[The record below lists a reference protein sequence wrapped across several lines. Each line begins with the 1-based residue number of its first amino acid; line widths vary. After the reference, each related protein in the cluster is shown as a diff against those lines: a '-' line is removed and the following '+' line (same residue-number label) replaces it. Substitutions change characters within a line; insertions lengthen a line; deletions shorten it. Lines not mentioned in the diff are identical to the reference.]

1 LKKNAVFNSNTIN
14 QLSLANENIEQ
25 LLTLCKQNSQKAQF
39 EVYNRYCKAMYNVA
53 LRIVKDTHFAE
64 DVMQEGFLKAFQKL
78 DTFRNE
84 VAFGAWLKR
93 IIVNYS
99 IDFYKKNSFFTHDD
113 FESKA
118 YKIAEESEEPE
129 SDYSQLK
136 AQEVLKAIHALKE
149 SYQIILTLS
158 LIEGYDYEEICQ
170 ILDISPTN
178 CRTTISRA
186 KESLKLHLQKMP

>member
-1 LKKNAVFNSNTIN
+1 
-14 QLSLANENIEQ
+14 
-25 LLTLCKQNSQKAQF
+25 
-39 EVYNRYCKAMYNVA
+39 MYNVA
-53 LRIVKDTHFAE
+53 LRIVKDEHFAE

-118 YKIAEESEEPE
+118 YKIVEDSVEQE
-129 SDYSQLK
+129 SDYTQLK
-136 AQEVLKAIHALKE
+136 VQEVMKALHSLKE
-149 SYQIILTLS
+149 SYRVILTLN

>member
-1 LKKNAVFNSNTIN
+1 
-14 QLSLANENIEQ
+14 
-25 LLTLCKQNSQKAQF
+25 
-39 EVYNRYCKAMYNVA
+39 MYNVA
-53 LRIVKDTHFAE
+53 LRIVKDEHFAE

-118 YKIAEESEEPE
+118 YKIAEESEEQE
-129 SDYSQLK
+129 SDYTQLK
-136 AQEVLKAIHALKE
+136 AQEVMKALHSLKD
-149 SYQIILTLS
+149 SYRVILTLT

-186 KESLKLHLQKMP
+186 KESLKLQLQKYHENK

>member
-1 LKKNAVFNSNTIN
+1 M
-14 QLSLANENIEQ
+14 SLANENIEQ
-25 LLTLCKQNSQKAQF
+25 LLTLCKQNNQKAQF

-53 LRIVKDTHFAE
+53 LRIVKDEHFAE
-64 DVMQEGFLKAFQKL
+64 DVMQESFLKAFQKL

-93 IIVNYS
+93 IVVNYS
-99 IDFYKKNSFFTHDD
+99 IDFHKKNSFFVHDD

-118 YKIAEESEEPE
+118 YKIAEESENLEA
-129 SDYSQLK
+129 DYSQLK
-136 AQEVLKAIHALKE
+136 AQEVLKTIDSLKE
-149 SYQIILTLS
+149 NYRVILTLN

-170 ILDISPTN
+170 ILNISPNN

-186 KESLKLHLQKMP
+186 KESLKLHLQKCHENK

>member
-1 LKKNAVFNSNTIN
+1 
-14 QLSLANENIEQ
+14 LSLANENIEQ

-39 EVYNRYCKAMYNVA
+39 EIYNRYCKAMYNVA
-53 LRIVKDTHFAE
+53 LRIVKDAHFAE

-99 IDFYKKNSFFTHDD
+99 IDFYKKNSFFSHDD

-118 YKIAEESEEPE
+118 YKIAEESEDLEA
-129 SDYSQLK
+129 DYSQLK
-136 AQEVLKAIHALKE
+136 AQEVLKAIYSLKE
-149 SYQIILTLS
+149 SYSVILTLN

-170 ILDISPTN
+170 ILDISATN

-186 KESLKLHLQKMP
+186 KESLKLHLQKSHENK

>member
-1 LKKNAVFNSNTIN
+1 M
-14 QLSLANENIEQ
+14 SLANENIEQ
-25 LLTLCKQNSQKAQF
+25 LLTLCKQNNQKAQF

-53 LRIVKDTHFAE
+53 LRIVKDEHFAE

-118 YKIAEESEEPE
+118 YKIAEESEEQE
-129 SDYSQLK
+129 SDYTQLK
-136 AQEVLKAIHALKE
+136 AQEVMKALHSLKD
-149 SYQIILTLS
+149 SYRVILTLT

-186 KESLKLHLQKMP
+186 KESLKLQLQKYHENK

>member
-1 LKKNAVFNSNTIN
+1 
-14 QLSLANENIEQ
+14 LSLANENIEQ

-39 EVYNRYCKAMYNVA
+39 EIYNRYCKAMYNVA
-53 LRIVKDTHFAE
+53 LRIVKDAHFAE

-118 YKIAEESEEPE
+118 YKIVEDSVEQE
-129 SDYSQLK
+129 SDYTQLK
-136 AQEVLKAIHALKE
+136 VQEVMKALHSLKE
-149 SYQIILTLS
+149 SYRVILTLN

-186 KESLKLHLQKMP
+186 KESLKIHLQKMP

>member
-1 LKKNAVFNSNTIN
+1 
-14 QLSLANENIEQ
+14 
-25 LLTLCKQNSQKAQF
+25 
-39 EVYNRYCKAMYNVA
+39 MYNVA

-118 YKIAEESEEPE
+118 YKIVEDSVEQE
-129 SDYSQLK
+129 SDYTQLK
-136 AQEVLKAIHALKE
+136 AQEVMKALHSLKE
-149 SYQIILTLS
+149 SYRVILTLN

-170 ILDISPTN
+170 ILDISATN

-186 KESLKLHLQKMP
+186 KESLKIHLQKMP

>member
-1 LKKNAVFNSNTIN
+1 
-14 QLSLANENIEQ
+14 
-25 LLTLCKQNSQKAQF
+25 
-39 EVYNRYCKAMYNVA
+39 MYNVA
-53 LRIVKDTHFAE
+53 LRIVKDEHFAE

-118 YKIAEESEEPE
+118 YKIAEESEELE
-129 SDYSQLK
+129 SDYTQLI
-136 AQEVLKAIHALKE
+136 AQEVMKALNSLKE
-149 SYQIILTLS
+149 SYRIILTLT

-186 KESLKLHLQKMP
+186 KESLKLQLQKYHENK

>member
-1 LKKNAVFNSNTIN
+1 
-14 QLSLANENIEQ
+14 LSLANENIEQ

-39 EVYNRYCKAMYNVA
+39 EIYNRYCKAMYNVA

-118 YKIAEESEEPE
+118 YKIVEDSVEQE
-129 SDYSQLK
+129 SDYTQLK
-136 AQEVLKAIHALKE
+136 AQEVMKALHSLKE
-149 SYQIILTLS
+149 SYRVILTLN

-170 ILDISPTN
+170 ILDISATN

-186 KESLKLHLQKMP
+186 KESLKIHLQKMP